1 MALPSLSQAKGPGQA
16 RGRAQ
21 QVPES
26 TQGLEQL
33 QGWGTAVGSALP
45 QRPSWCMARKAGPSS
60 LALAGGAQMQASSGR
75 GMPCWDPNTPGS
87 QWQGCLP
94 AVPGVRQCRT
104 QELAGPVSSLDEHLV
119 AERTHE
125 HCLLLS
131 LWGRGSHHSLGDFEG
146 TTPGAEAVPTVTA
159 APPLLE
165 HREGGSTACAV
176 PEVVAGVA
184 LAQALGQAGHLAADH
199 LIFAHKTI
207 VWEAEVKIC

>member
-33 QGWGTAVGSALP
+33 QGWGTAVGSAPP
-45 QRPSWCMARKAGPSS
+45 QQPSWCMARKAGPSS
-60 LALAGGAQMQASSGR
+60 PALAAGAQVQASSGR

-94 AVPGVRQCRT
+94 TVPGVRQCRT
-104 QELAGPVSSLDEHLV
+104 QELAGPASSLDEHLV
-119 AERTHE
+119 AECTHE

-131 LWGRGSHHSLGDFEG
+131 LWGWKGKQKSDPPFPPRARDPSHRAASRAANSSLLCPEPGCAGHVLSTLPTRAKANAWAHRTGGSRGSSLH
-146 TTPGAEAVPTVTA
+146 
-159 APPLLE
+159 L
-165 HREGGSTACAV
+165 STH
-176 PEVVAGVA
+176 PWLPSQPWG
-184 LAQALGQAGHLAADH
+184 L
-199 LIFAHKTI
+199 
-207 VWEAEVKIC
+207 